1 MLILPLLLNLLLL
14 EVPPYLLNPLLLQH
28 LLHLGPHGRHLSIL
42 IHLVLI
48 DLRVLRQLGQDAQGV
63 ILLSRQVH
71 QGTLLCLQVFRAHFV
86 LSKHEIFLEHIF
98 VLVSWLLLLL
108 SGTH

>member
-1 MLILPLLLNLLLL
+1 MLILPFLLNLLLL
-14 EVPPYLLNPLLLQH
+14 EVPPYLLNPLFLQH
-28 LLHLGPHGRHLSIL
+28 LLHLGPHCGHLSIL

-71 QGTLLCLQVFRAHFV
+71 QGALLCLQVFRAHFV
-86 LSKHEIFLEHIF
+86 LSKDKIFLEDIF
-98 VLVSWLLLLL
+98 ILVSWLLLLL
-108 SGTH
+108 SSTH